1 VNTAPDGDAMTVRF
15 PREAPKRGPVPW
27 PVCWRIHAADAAR
40 FTEEGK
46 HCDARRCREPIAMAT
61 WRYWQS
67 TAAGRVLLAEHVVC
81 VQHGR
86 AFAERH
92 GIEIEPPPAEP
103 SRRRS
108 TSSETGGPR

>member
-1 VNTAPDGDAMTVRF
+1 MNTAPGGDAVAVRF
-15 PREAPKRGPVPW
+15 PREVPKREPVPR
-27 PVCWRIHAADAAR
+27 PVCWRIHAGDAAR

-46 HCDARRCREPIAMAT
+46 HCDARQRREPIAMAT
-61 WRYWQS
+61 WRYRRS
-67 TAAGRVLLAEHVVC
+67 TAAGRVLLAEHMVC

-92 GIEIEPPPAEP
+92 GIEIEPPPDEP

-108 TSSETGGPR
+108 TPGGEGGPR